1 MFFSQTEI
9 RYLNY
14 LQDSEN
20 RGNLLNY
27 AECLPFILVTFLYK
41 KKFAKDSRENF
52 FFNMLI
58 FYIFCLGFTIVASV
72 AMRITSYFIYPF
84 FFFINWANVYKRNVV
99 YKCGL
104 NYIWILY
111 FLVYGLRLLGNFKT
125 TSDYPYKM
133 FFFN

>member
-1 MFFSQTEI
+1 
-9 RYLNY
+9 
-14 LQDSEN
+14 
-20 RGNLLNY
+20 
-27 AECLPFILVTFLYK
+27 
-41 KKFAKDSRENF
+41 
-52 FFNMLI
+52 MLI